1 VTETVFTWP
10 GVGLLLVDAIK
21 HRDLPVIQGAVLLV
35 AASFALVNLL
45 VDVLYASLDPRIRL
59 S

>member
-1 VTETVFTWP
+1 VFTWP

-35 AASFALVNLL
+35 AASFALVNLV